1 MQKPG
6 NGPFPF
12 SAVVSDD
19 EIIGASFGSI
29 WVSVRYP
36 IVSIWDGTQFP
47 TIIQDLQSGAVIHV
61 GEGKGV
67 SALSGALN
75 KLKLS
80 KLKIVTMDM
89 VNAYYSWIHQ
99 EFPNVKIIFD
109 HFHFIKL
116 MNDKLDKARRRI
128 TAKLNII
135 QQKQLKGLRFIFLK
149 NNENLP
155 EDAKIHSAE
164 YARRIPRT
172 WWCVYVQ
179 RGFAGYLLNFRWLIK
194 QAYGFRDSE
203 YFFKIYQLPEISSVK
218 EL

>member
-1 MQKPG
+1 
-6 NGPFPF
+6 
-12 SAVVSDD
+12 
-19 EIIGASFGSI
+19 
-29 WVSVRYP
+29 
-36 IVSIWDGTQFP
+36 
-47 TIIQDLQSGAVIHV
+47 
-61 GEGKGV
+61 
-67 SALSGALN
+67 
-75 KLKLS
+75 
-80 KLKIVTMDM
+80 MDM

-172 WWCVYVQ
+172 W
-179 RGFAGYLLNFRWLIK
+179 
-194 QAYGFRDSE
+194 
-203 YFFKIYQLPEISSVK
+203 
-218 EL
+218 